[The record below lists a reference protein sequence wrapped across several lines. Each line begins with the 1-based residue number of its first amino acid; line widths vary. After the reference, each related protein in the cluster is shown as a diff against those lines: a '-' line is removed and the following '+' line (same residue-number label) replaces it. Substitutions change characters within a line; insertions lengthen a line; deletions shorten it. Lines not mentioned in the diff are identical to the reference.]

1 MFFASQG
8 FVFLLL
14 TEWSFQKEHCA
25 GGHLFPTCFW
35 CFFVVIW
42 ERSGAV
48 GCFCEAVRWA
58 PFTAISQG
66 GIHEARGA
74 HFLLPEKSQPFQAEE
89 DEGEEEGEGEAGDM
103 KDRIISRK
111 RSYGDVAGNEF
122 MMCMNSANMWGFTV
136 FGYLVLIKTY
146 QQLVFFEKGGSWTIA
161 LVFG

>member
-1 MFFASQG
+1 M
-8 FVFLLL
+8 
-14 TEWSFQKEHCA
+14 
-25 GGHLFPTCFW
+25 
-35 CFFVVIW
+35 
-42 ERSGAV
+42 

-146 QQLVFFEKGGSWTIA
+146 QQLVFFEKGGS
-161 LVFG
+161 